1 MTIEHRVVIGLIT
14 STEYL
19 QQIAP
24 LWDPRYLVGPGSK
37 TLAIWCMEYYNSYNK
52 APGKEIWN
60 IYFTKKDRLGEGLA
74 EDIEMDI
81 LPGLADKHEDEPFN
95 LPYLLEQTDLYFT
108 RRSLEI
114 HADEINGHLL
124 DDNLI
129 EAEKLASSYKPPA
142 KDFGN
147 VVDFRDEKA
156 LEKVEKAFNGS
167 GENLIQYPFQ
177 LGTFWNNQLRRS
189 GFVSFL
195 SIEKRGKTFWLM
207 DMAVRA
213 AVQDK
218 RKVAF
223 FQAGDMTEDEQIMR
237 ICVHLTGRS
246 NLEQY
251 SGKMWEP
258 VRDCIY
264 NQLNTC
270 EKVEREVD
278 FGAFEEYTEKQLRQE
293 ISREKILKA
302 RMDNPKYKAC
312 HNCSDYRKKREY
324 GSVWLER
331 ISTGPEL
338 TLGEAQRTFREIF
351 TDKGSL
357 RLSTHI
363 NGTLTVKNIKSI
375 LDIWEK
381 QHNFVADV
389 IIIDYADLLVTEY
402 ITDFRHQQNEIWKAL
417 RGLSQERHALV
428 VTATQ
433 SDAKGYDSNRLRMS
447 NFSEDKR
454 KYGHVTAMYGLNQD
468 KDGREKELGIMRINE
483 IVKREGA
490 FSEHTEITVLQNLRR
505 GRPFLYSYF

>member
-81 LPGLADKHEDEPFN
+81 LPGLSDKHEEEPFN
-95 LPYLLEQTDLYFT
+95 LQYLLEQTNLYFT

-114 HADEINGHLL
+114 HADEINGYLL

-129 EAEKLASSYKPPA
+129 EAENLASSYKPPA
-142 KDFGN
+142 QDIAN
-147 VVDFRDEKA
+147 VVDFKDEKS
-156 LEKVEKAFNGS
+156 LDKVEKAFNGS
-167 GENLIQYPFQ
+167 GENLIEYPRQ
-177 LGTFWNNQLRRS
+177 LGKFWNSQLRRS
-189 GFVSFL
+189 AFVAL
-195 SIEKRGKTFWLM
+195 MSIEKRGKTFWLM

-213 AVQDK
+213 ASQK
-218 RKVAF
+218 RKIAF

-237 ICVHLTGRS
+237 ICIHITGRS

-258 VRDCIY
+258 ERDCIY
-264 NQLNTC
+264 NQLDTC
-270 EKVEREVD
+270 DKEERQVD
-278 FGAFEEYTEKQLRQE
+278 FGAFGEYTEKQLRQE
-293 ISREKILKA
+293 ICREKILEA
-302 RMDNPKYKAC
+302 RLNYPEYKTC
-312 HNCSDYRKKREY
+312 HNCDEYWNKRGY
-324 GSVWLER
+324 GSVWLKR
-331 ISTGPEL
+331 ISTGSPL
-338 TLGEAQRTFREIF
+338 TLEEAKNTFRKTF
-351 TDKGSL
+351 TNKGNL

-363 NGTLTVKNIKSI
+363 NGSLTVKNIKSI

-402 ITDFRHQQNEIWKAL
+402 NTDFRHQQNEIWKAL
-417 RGLSQERHALV
+417 RGLSQERCALV

-433 SDAKGYDSNRLRMS
+433 SDAKGYDSSRLRMS

-490 FSEHTEITVLQNLRR
+490 FSEATEITVLQNLRR